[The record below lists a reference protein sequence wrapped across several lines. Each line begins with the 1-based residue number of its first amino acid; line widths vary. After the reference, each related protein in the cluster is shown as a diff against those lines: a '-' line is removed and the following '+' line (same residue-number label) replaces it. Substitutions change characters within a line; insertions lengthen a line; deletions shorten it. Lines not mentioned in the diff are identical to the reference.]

1 MSVEMTM
8 AEIENQFDS
17 EWILVEEPQTDE
29 SLRVLRGRVLHHSPD
44 RDEVYQAAVRL
55 RPKRSAILYTGKM
68 PENTAVVL
76 RTFRSTDKAD

>member
-1 MSVEMTM
+1 MPIEMAM
-8 AEIENQFDS
+8 AEIEDQFDS

-76 RTFRSTDKAD
+76 

>member
-1 MSVEMTM
+1 MMPVEMTM
-8 AEIENQFDS
+8 AEIEDQFDS

-29 SLRVLRGRVLHHSPD
+29 SLRVLSGRVLHHSPD

-55 RPKRSAILYTGKM
+55 KPKRSAILYTGKM

-76 RTFRSTDKAD
+76 